1 MRGGDFDIADV
12 PLGSPDSTDPQPLPL
27 TFNWTIRGGVPS
39 DTYGFHMWDPDDWDV
54 WYSSGDLGRV
64 NKYTLEGPPEGFTAG
79 KQYLWDV
86 YVYGPDGLGLCYDTH
101 AVKFSAAH

>member
-12 PLGSPDSTDPQPLPL
+12 PLGSPDSTDPQPLPV
-27 TFNWTIRGGVPS
+27 TFNWRIRGAVPS
-39 DTYGFHMWDPDDWDV
+39 DTYEFHMCDPDGDAE
-54 WYSSGDLGRV
+54 YFSGDLGRV
-64 NKYTLEGPPEGFTAG
+64 NSYTLHTLPDGFTAG
-79 KQYLWDV
+79 KRYLWDV